1 MRHNE
6 GSCAFGKDFLGTHTN
21 TSTDILPIPSCK
33 IHTLHTHGTHGGG
46 SLHGQVRV
54 SFTISSLCCRPG

>member
-6 GSCAFGKDFLGTHTN
+6 GSCAFGKDFLGTHTHKHRYSPNSIMQN
-21 TSTDILPIPSCK
+21 T
-33 IHTLHTHGTHGGG
+33 HTHGTHGGG